1 LPNSNTRLDA
11 TGAGGG
17 LLNLYDTKNGH
28 VLNAH
33 NLDADWLHLFDSN
46 IVNSLIRDRFGLSF
60 KNDEEQQQQQ
70 QQQPTPIIVL
80 YDTCKLRLGKVRRHL
95 EDTFITDSI
104 YMCQLD
110 AEQISAYILTSQRNG
125 AGLNETNK
133 QVANNNDGIF
143 FQEPFFDMLL
153 SPDSLNYIVNAS
165 NKISYKLY
173 EVSRREA
180 YDVSHITTA
189 VHVNANELYDE
200 ISGERKSKSALGETL
215 LEWGIVPNNT
225 ELIVL
230 YGNPDSSGDAYR
242 VALIIK
248 WMGESLFFF
257 FFTLNK

>member
-1 LPNSNTRLDA
+1 M
-11 TGAGGG
+11 
-17 LLNLYDTKNGH
+17 YDTKNGH

-46 IVNSLIRDRFGLSF
+46 IVNTLIRDRFGLSF
-60 KNDEEQQQQQ
+60 KNDDEEQQQP
-70 QQQPTPIIVL
+70 QPTPIIVL

-110 AEQISAYILTSQRNG
+110 AEQISAHILKSQRNG
-125 AGLNETNK
+125 ASLNETNK
-133 QVANNNDGIF
+133 QGDGIF

-153 SPDSLNYIVNAS
+153 SPDSLNFIVNAS
-165 NKISYKLY
+165 NKIAYKLY

-180 YDVSHITTA
+180 YDVSHITPA

-200 ISGERKSKSALGETL
+200 ASGERKSKNALGETL

-257 FFTLNK
+257 FFSLL